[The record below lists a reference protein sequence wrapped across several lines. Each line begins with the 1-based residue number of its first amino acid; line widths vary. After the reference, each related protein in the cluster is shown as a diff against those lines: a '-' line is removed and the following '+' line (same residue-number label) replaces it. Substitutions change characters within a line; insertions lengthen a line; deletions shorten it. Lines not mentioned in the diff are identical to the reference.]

1 MLDFSEFCL
10 YLSLPYYEG
19 FYFYNLIALTCK
31 NKEDFMEKF
40 ISFIGIFVFLGI
52 CYLISE
58 NKKKVRFK
66 LVFAGIIIQFIFA
79 F

>member
-1 MLDFSEFCL
+1 
-10 YLSLPYYEG
+10 
-19 FYFYNLIALTCK
+19 
-31 NKEDFMEKF
+31 MERF

-66 LVFAGIIIQFIFA
+66 LVFAGIIIQFIFR
-79 F
+79 FFNFKDIYR

>member
-1 MLDFSEFCL
+1 
-10 YLSLPYYEG
+10 
-19 FYFYNLIALTCK
+19 
-31 NKEDFMEKF
+31 MEKF

-79 F
+79 FLILKTSIGKITFEKLSDFITAILGFTK